1 VDVASDRVGTATIAA
16 EAPGATPAMIR

>member
-1 VDVASDRVGTATIAA
+1 VASDRVGTATIAA